1 VSESIRVENL
11 TKCYGSV
18 RAIEDLSFSINHG
31 EVIGFLGP
39 NGAGKSTTMRILCG
53 LMPATSGRAYLGGIS
68 IARHPEKV
76 RRRVGFMPE
85 NNPLP
90 NEMRVSE
97 YLRFRAEL
105 KGLSRGARKTRVGE
119 VMEIC
124 NLDKKAKYKMI
135 KTLSKGFR
143 QRVGIADALLAKP
156 DVIIMDEPTI
166 GLDPHQ
172 IIGIRRLFNELKGQ
186 MTVIISSHILPEVEA
201 TCDRA
206 IIINHGSIVAL
217 GTPME
222 LCREFISESSYKIV
236 ARATSES
243 IRSALNTVSPGISVV
258 DESAPDALGIVTWI
272 IKAPVG
278 CDRTTGH
285 TLIEALSAD
294 SSIFLQEC
302 SREHSHLEDVF
313 LAATKHSW
321 EENYAVQRRYQKK
334 AQTLES

>member
-1 VSESIRVENL
+1 MLESIRVESL

-18 RAIEDLSFSINHG
+18 RAIEDLSFTINHG

-53 LMPATSGRAYLGGIS
+53 VMPATSGRAYLGGIS
-68 IARHPEKV
+68 IAKYPEKA

-90 NEMRVSE
+90 NEMRVRE
-97 YLRFRAEL
+97 YLHFRAEL
-105 KGLSRGARKTRVGE
+105 KGLSRGTRKARVGE

-124 NLDKKAKYKMI
+124 NLDKKAKNKMI

-143 QRVGIADALLAKP
+143 QRVGIADALLGKP

-172 IIGIRRLFNELKGQ
+172 IIGIRRLFNELKGK

-217 GTPME
+217 GTPQE
-222 LCREFISESSYKIV
+222 LCGEFISESSYKIV
-236 ARATSES
+236 ARATPER
-243 IRSALNTVSPGISVV
+243 IRKVLDTVSPNISIV
-258 DESAPDALGIVTWI
+258 DESAPDAIGNITWI
-272 IKAPVG
+272 IKAPVS
-278 CDRTTGH
+278 CDRTTGN
-285 TLIEALSAD
+285 TLIKALSAD
-294 SSIFLQEC
+294 SAIFLQGC
-302 SREHSHLEDVF
+302 NREHSHLEDVF

-321 EENYAVQRRYQKK
+321 EENYAVQRRYHRRAKH
-334 AQTLES
+334 SRP

>member
-1 VSESIRVENL
+1 MSESIRVESL

-18 RAIEDLSFSINHG
+18 KAIDNLSFSIEHG

-53 LMPATSGRAYLGGIS
+53 LMPATSGHAYLGGIS
-68 IARHPEKV
+68 IAKHPEKV
-76 RRRVGFMPE
+76 RRLVGFMPE

-90 NEMRVSE
+90 DEMRVDE
-97 YLRFRAEL
+97 YLHFRAEL
-105 KGLSRGARKTRVGE
+105 KGLSRSDRRMRVGE

-124 NLDKKAKYKMI
+124 NLEKKAKNKMI

-143 QRVGIADALLAKP
+143 QRVGVADALLARP

-206 IIINHGSIVAL
+206 IIINHGGIVAL
-217 GTPME
+217 GTPKE
-222 LCREFISESSYKIV
+222 LCETFISESSYKIV
-236 ARATSES
+236 ARASS
-243 IRSALNTVSPGISVV
+243 DDIRRVLHSVSPKISVINETEV
-258 DESAPDALGIVTWI
+258 DIQGVSTWI
-272 IKAPVG
+272 IKAPVD
-278 CDRTTGH
+278 CSRTTGH
-285 TLIEALSAD
+285 ALIEALVKNPD
-294 SSIFLQEC
+294 IYLQEC
-302 SREHSHLEDVF
+302 CREHSHLEDVF

-334 AQTLES
+334 IQKVKS